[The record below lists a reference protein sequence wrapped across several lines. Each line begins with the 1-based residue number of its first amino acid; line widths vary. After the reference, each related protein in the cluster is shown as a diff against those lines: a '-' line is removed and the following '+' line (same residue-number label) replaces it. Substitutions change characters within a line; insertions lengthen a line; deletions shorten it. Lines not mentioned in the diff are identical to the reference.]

1 MTTRFVTG
9 SNAAFF
15 NSLLVCLQSFAERLP
30 EHRLQVCDFG
40 LTGAQAKFLDSM
52 GALLARPPE
61 LAGRGVFHC
70 KAGLLRYL
78 RHSGQGTEDNDCIV
92 WLDADLTL
100 MEVGIGDFQAVIDE
114 MKRRDAEIAA
124 CAEPDGRTIGQMIS
138 FFGDSA
144 KMAPFA
150 QMAARAVIDCSLP
163 YLSSGVFFARP
174 SAFFDRWSELTESVA
189 EHPLFEQNA
198 FNVVLRRDAVRLL
211 TLDCEEWQA
220 QGRSLDAVSLV
231 APAGGGRPAARI
243 GGRNIK
249 TLHGT
254 SPEQGHL
261 LIANCRMTVH
271 NFDLTGP
278 FKLFMAELL
287 RLHQLQLLASFM
299 VAHGKALSQ
308 SGICTHAARPAEGF
322 QFATL

>member
-1 MTTRFVTG
+1 MTVRFITG

-15 NSLLVCLQSFAERLP
+15 NSLLVCLQSFAEQLP
-30 EHRLQVCDFG
+30 GHRLLVCDYG
-40 LTGAQAKFLDSM
+40 LTGAQAKFLDGI

-78 RHSGQGTEDNDCIV
+78 WHGGHAIDDDDCIV

-100 MEVGIGDFQAVIDE
+100 MAVGVGDFEAVIDD
-114 MKRRDAEIAA
+114 MKRHQARIAA
-124 CAEPDGRTIGQMIS
+124 CIEPAGRTIEQMIS
-138 FFGDSA
+138 FFADSA

-150 QMAARAVIDCSLP
+150 QMAARAGIDCSLP
-163 YLSSGVFFARP
+163 YLSSGVFFCR
-174 SAFFDRWSELTESVA
+174 STDLLNSWSELTDGVA

-198 FNVVLRRDAVRLL
+198 FNVALRRDAVPLL

-231 APAGGGRPAARI
+231 ASAEGGRPAART
-243 GGRNIK
+243 GGKNIK

-271 NFDLTGP
+271 NFDLAGP
-278 FKLFMAELL
+278 FKLFMAEPL

-299 VAHGKALSQ
+299 LEHGQALSRL
-308 SGICTHAARPAEGF
+308 GICTPAARPTEGF